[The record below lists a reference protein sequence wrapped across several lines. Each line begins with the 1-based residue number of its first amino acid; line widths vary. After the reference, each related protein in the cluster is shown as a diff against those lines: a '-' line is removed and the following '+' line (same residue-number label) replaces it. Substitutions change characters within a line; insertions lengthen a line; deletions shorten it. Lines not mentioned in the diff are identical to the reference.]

1 MKGKTMN
8 NHRIPALILAAL
20 LSASAFAACGESAGA
35 PPAGDTLPADGQQ
48 DLSAEETTTEDPNGL
63 SLPDDLDFG
72 GDTIM
77 FLTEHSSGYDWYTS
91 KEIYAEQENGELFN
105 DAVYRRNIVVEDRL
119 NVHIAQTN
127 TDTAV
132 NVAQK
137 SLSAGDTEYDVIM
150 PYINSNIK
158 LVQQGL
164 CYNLYDIPYLD
175 LEKPWW
181 DQRANENMTI
191 GGKLYMTT
199 GDISILD
206 NECTMVMFFSKKMV
220 SDYAL
225 TSPYEYVTGGTWT
238 LDTLNSMVGTVFLDV
253 NGDGKYNKDD
263 QYGISIAGNAPIS
276 FYFAA
281 GERIVDTDESGEL
294 QLMMNSKRAPEVIEK
309 VINTCLHPEGYNKIN
324 KFNGG
329 FDEACKMFLDGRLMI
344 TTFALV
350 DINGLRD
357 AEFEF
362 GILPYP
368 KFDEAQ
374 QDYNSLIS
382 SGLSPATSV
391 PYNVKNKEM
400 SGAVLEALAYESV
413 DTLTVAY
420 YDNALKTRYVRDEE
434 SGAMLDIIF
443 ATRVYDL
450 GFMMDVGGLSSLVG
464 NLYNKKSTDF
474 ASAYAKAE
482 PKAIEQLEALKESLA
497 G

>member
-1 MKGKTMN
+1 MKLI
-8 NHRIPALILAAL
+8 RISSAL
-20 LSASAFAACGESAGA
+20 LALLISAAAAAACGDSSSQPSGGNAPSDVGGGA
-35 PPAGDTLPADGQQ
+35 AV
-48 DLSAEETTTEDPNGL
+48 EETTTEDPNGL
-63 SLPDDLDFG
+63 RLPDDLDFDG
-72 GDTIM
+72 STIM

-105 DAVYRRNIVVEDRL
+105 DAVYRRNLLVEDRL
-119 NVHIAQTN
+119 NVKIAQTN
-127 TDTAV
+127 VDTAV

-137 SLSAGDTEYDVIM
+137 SLSAGDTEYDVVM

-158 LVQQGL
+158 LIQQGL

-181 DQRANENMTI
+181 DQRANDNMTI

-220 SDYAL
+220 ADYAL
-225 TSPYEYVTGGTWT
+225 TTPYDYVTGGTWT
-238 LDTLNSMVGTVFLDV
+238 HETLNSMLHTVILDV
-253 NGDGKYNKDD
+253 DGDGKFNKND
-263 QYGISIAGNAPIS
+263 QFGLSIAGNAPIS

-281 GERIVDTDESGEL
+281 GERIIDTDESGEL
-294 QLMMNSKRAPEVIEK
+294 QLMMNSRRAPEVIDRIISTC
-309 VINTCLHPEGYNKIN
+309 INPDAYNNVN
-324 KFNGG
+324 KFSGG

-368 KFDEAQ
+368 KFDEIQ
-374 QDYNSLIS
+374 EDYDSLIS

-400 SGAVLEALAYESV
+400 SGAVLEALAYQSV

-464 NLYNKKSTDF
+464 SLYSKKSTDF

-482 PKAIEQLEALKESLA
+482 PKAIAALDELKESLA

>member
-1 MKGKTMN
+1 MKTS
-8 NHRIPALILAAL
+8 RLSAAVLAAIIA
-20 LSASAFAACGESAGA
+20 ASAFAACGESAEQPIQGES
-35 PPAGDTLPADGQQ
+35 PAGGGDA
-48 DLSAEETTTEDPNGL
+48 AETVIEETTEDPNAL
-63 SLPDDLDFG
+63 RLPDDLDFG
-72 GDTIM
+72 GETVM

-105 DAVYRRNIVVEDRL
+105 DAVYRRNLIVEDRL
-119 NVHIAQTN
+119 NLRIAQTN
-127 TDTAV
+127 VDTAV

-137 SLSAGDTEYDVIM
+137 SLTAGDTEYDVIM

-164 CYNLYDIPYLD
+164 CYNLFEIPYID

-191 GGKLYMTT
+191 NGKLFMTT

-220 SDYAL
+220 ADYAL
-225 TSPYEYVTGGTWT
+225 TSPYDYVTSGTWT
-238 LDTLNSMVGTVFLDV
+238 LDTLTSMLHTVVLDV
-253 NGDGKYNKDD
+253 NGDGKLNKDD
-263 QYGISIAGNAPIS
+263 QFGLSIAGNAPIS
-276 FYFAA
+276 FYFAS
-281 GERIVDTDESGEL
+281 GERIIDTDEGGEL
-294 QLMMNSKRAPEVIEK
+294 QLVMNSRRAPEVIDK
-309 VINTCLHPEGYNKIN
+309 VIGTCINPDAYNNVN
-324 KFNGG
+324 KFGGG
-329 FDEACKMFLDGRLMI
+329 FDEACNNFLDGRLMI

-368 KFDEAQ
+368 KYDEIQ

-400 SGAVLEALAYESV
+400 SGAVLEALAYHSV

-464 NLYNKKSTDF
+464 TLYSKKSTDF

-482 PKAIEQLEALKESLA
+482 PKAIAALDTLKESLA
-497 G
+497 GL